1 MKKLLF
7 LLLTFAIVLS
17 LASCDWFEQ
26 DDNQTTEPN
35 TEHVHTWEYVQYETG
50 HFKQFTCGCPSP
62 DIMGEHYDND
72 GDYVCDACTYAIK
85 IGGAFEFEYVASEEG
100 HCEHKVGTACDGTC
114 VKSPHEDND
123 NDFQCDYCKYLLDT
137 SGIAQIVLDYE
148 QGLRDNIDKLHAE
161 HPEYNYYY
169 HPVDEVYCTFVLS
182 DNTSANDIVAKYDM
196 KNLFAN
202 ADIHAYNAIEMIT
215 VIFDRDDFT
224 EEMHRKIKQIN
235 QDEAFVENL
244 YVEMERAYY
253 QSYMPKIEYYT
264 DCETAL
270 KYEPSPYAVST
281 ENSRDIIIKTKAEYD
296 AYLDELLES
305 WVAEDYL
312 MAQYQI
318 EIINNARDKYDEA
331 FFEENAL
338 ILTRMITRGSGSI
351 KLTVNNLYVS
361 ENKVYVVIRTDIP
374 MAGTGD
380 MRYAFFAFV
389 VDKDD
394 VVNVNEVITLD

>member
-7 LLLTFAIVLS
+7 LLLIVAIVIC
-17 LASCDWFEQ
+17 LASCDWFEIKP
-26 DDNQTTEPN
+26 DD
-35 TEHVHTWEYVQYETG
+35 EHEHTWEYVQYETG

-62 DIMGEHYDND
+62 DIMGEHCDND
-72 GDYVCDACTYAIK
+72 GDYVCDAC
-85 IGGAFEFEYVASEEG
+85 G
-100 HCEHKVGTACDGTC
+100 
-114 VKSPHEDND
+114 
-123 NDFQCDYCKYLLDT
+123 YLFNL
-137 SGIAQIVLDYE
+137 SGVAQIVLDYE
-148 QGLRDNIDKLHAE
+148 QKLRDELDKLHAE
-161 HPEYNYYY
+161 HPEYNFYY
-169 HPVDEVYCTFVLS
+169 HPVDEVHCTFVLS

-224 EEMHRKIKQIN
+224 EEMHIKIKQIN
-235 QDEAFVENL
+235 QDEALVEQL
-244 YVEMERAYY
+244 FVEMERAYY

-270 KYEPSPYAVST
+270 KYEPAPYAVST

-338 ILTRMITRGSGSI
+338 IMTRMITRGSGSI
-351 KLTVNNLYVS
+351 KLTVNNLYIS
-361 ENKVYVVIRTDIP
+361 ENKVYVVIRTDEP
-374 MAGTGD
+374 TMGTDD

-394 VVNVNEVITLD
+394 VVNVNEVVTLE

>member
-1 MKKLLF
+1 MIGENKDMKKL
-7 LLLTFAIVLS
+7 FAILICTIMFVTL
-17 LASCDWFEQ
+17 LVSCDS
-26 DDNQTTEPN
+26 NYLP
-35 TEHVHTWEYVQYETG
+35 HKHIKGVWEYNETQ
-50 HFKQFTCGCPSP
+50 HWQDVICTWNKC
-62 DIMGEHYDND
+62 DIDI
-72 GDYVCDACTYAIK
+72 V
-85 IGGAFEFEYVASEEG
+85 SEDHIDEDENG
-100 HCEHKVGTACDGTC
+100 ACDVCGYTF
-114 VKSPHEDND
+114 S
-123 NDFQCDYCKYLLDT
+123 LDLN
-137 SGIAQIVLDYE
+137 SVAKIVLDYE
-148 QGLRDNIDKLHAE
+148 QALRDELDKLHAE

-169 HPVDEVYCTFVLS
+169 NPVDKVYCYFVLG
-182 DNTSANDIVAKYDM
+182 DEASADAIVEKYDM

-202 ADIHAYNAIEMIT
+202 ADVSALNAIKMIG
-215 VIFDRDDFT
+215 ISFNRDDFT
-224 EEMHRKIKQIN
+224 EEMHQKIKQISE
-235 QDEAFVENL
+235 DEELIENL
-244 YVEMERAYY
+244 YVEIERAWS

-264 DCETAL
+264 DYEAVL
-270 KYEPSPYAVST
+270 KYEPAPYAVST
-281 ENSRDIIIKTKAEYD
+281 ENSKDIIIKTKAEYD

-374 MAGTGD
+374 MEGTGD
-380 MRYAFFAFV
+380 MQYAFFAFV

>member
-1 MKKLLF
+1 MKKLFAVLICAIMF
-7 LLLTFAIVLS
+7 VTLLV
-17 LASCDWFEQ
+17 SCDSNYFPHKHIQ
-26 DDNQTTEPN
+26 G
-35 TEHVHTWEYVQYETG
+35 VWEYNETQ
-50 HFKQFTCGCPSP
+50 HWQDVICTWNKCDINIVSEDHIDEDENDICDVCGYTFSL
-62 DIMGEHYDND
+62 DLNS
-72 GDYVCDACTYAIK
+72 
-85 IGGAFEFEYVASEEG
+85 VA
-100 HCEHKVGTACDGTC
+100 K
-114 VKSPHEDND
+114 
-123 NDFQCDYCKYLLDT
+123 
-137 SGIAQIVLDYE
+137 IVLDYE
-148 QGLRDNIDKLHAE
+148 QSLRDELDKLHAE

-169 HPVDEVYCTFVLS
+169 NPVDKVYCYFVLDS
-182 DNTSANDIVAKYDM
+182 EASADAIVEKYDM

-202 ADIHAYNAIEMIT
+202 ADVSALNAIKMIG
-215 VIFDRDDFT
+215 ISFNRDDFT
-224 EEMHRKIKQIN
+224 EEMHQKIKQISE
-235 QDEAFVENL
+235 DEELIENL
-244 YVEMERAYY
+244 YVEIERAWS

-264 DCETAL
+264 DYEAVL
-270 KYEPSPYAVST
+270 KYEPAPYAVST

-361 ENKVYVVIRTDIP
+361 ENKVYVVIRTDEP
-374 MAGTGD
+374 SMGTGD
-380 MRYAFFAFV
+380 MQYAFFAFV